1 MAAAGNGRYVFKR
14 RARPLQN
21 GAGLFA
27 FSDSFLLMDS
37 AELGSA
43 CPSAPFLR
51 GDLLHGP
58 SDHAP
63 VPVHDRNPEI
73 GEHLF
78 HDRKLAL
85 RKESA
90 FLPELPQGQDEFAPR
105 LWHLFSEGRLKH
117 NPNAIREFGI
127 GAGV

>member
-27 FSDSFLLMDS
+27 FSDSFLLMDP
-37 AELGSA
+37 AELGAA
-43 CPSAPFLR
+43 CTSAPFLR
-51 GDLLHGP
+51 GGLLPGP

-63 VPVHDRNPEI
+63 ARGHDRNPEI
-73 GEHLF
+73 GEHIP
-78 HDRKLAL
+78 HDRNLAL
-85 RKESA
+85 GQESA
-90 FLPELPQGQDEFAPR
+90 GLPETHQGQDEFAPSLR
-105 LWHLFSEGRLKH
+105 HLFSQGRLKH